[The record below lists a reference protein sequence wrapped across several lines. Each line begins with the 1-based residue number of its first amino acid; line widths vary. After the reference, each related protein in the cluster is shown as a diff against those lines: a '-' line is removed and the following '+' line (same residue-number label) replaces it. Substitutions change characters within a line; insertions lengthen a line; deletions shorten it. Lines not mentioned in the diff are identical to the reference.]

1 LTIRR
6 ALGYFLREAASDF
19 WKRRTVNLVSIAT
32 IGASLYI
39 VALFALLLVNV
50 GRAVSSW
57 AEESRLSVY
66 LQDAIPES
74 ARAALEKRLGSDS
87 AVRAFEY
94 VSREEA
100 LTRFR
105 RDFPDLADL
114 VSSLD
119 TNPLPASYEITLAP
133 NAAAA
138 PGYVATIAASLG
150 QQPGVDGVRYD
161 LVWVQRIRSLLR
173 VLGWGGAFLGA
184 ILLGAA
190 IITISGVIRLNVLAR
205 REEIEILRLVGATRG
220 FIRGP
225 FVAEGAF
232 QGLAASL
239 LALGGIAGTWIAVS
253 QSSLVRG
260 DLLLQALAGRFLPFW
275 APLALIAAGLAIG
288 LAGSAFSVRRALV
301 SSGD

>member
-1 LTIRR
+1 MTFRR
-6 ALGYFLREAASDF
+6 ALGYFLREAASDL

-32 IGASLYI
+32 IGASLYV
-39 VALFALLLVNV
+39 VALFALLLMNV

-57 AEESRLSVY
+57 SEESRLSVY
-66 LQDAIPES
+66 LEDTIPES
-74 ARAALEKRLGSDS
+74 ARAALEKRLGSDP
-87 AVRAFEY
+87 AVHGFEY
-94 VSREEA
+94 VSREQA

-105 RDFPDLADL
+105 RDFPELADL

-119 TNPLPASYEITLAP
+119 ANPLPASYEISLAP
-133 NAAAA
+133 AAAGA
-138 PGYVATIAASLG
+138 GPVGALAASLG
-150 QQPGVDGVRYD
+150 REAGVDGVRYD

-173 VLGWGGAFLGA
+173 VIGWGGAVLGA

-232 QGLAASL
+232 QGIVASL
-239 LALGGIAGTWIAVS
+239 LALAMITGTWIAVS
-253 QSSLVRG
+253 QSPFVRS
-260 DLLLQALAGRFLPFW
+260 DVLLQAVAGRFLPLW
-275 APLALIAAGLAIG
+275 APPALIAAGLAIG
-288 LAGSAFSVRRALV
+288 LAGSLFSVRRALA
-301 SSGD
+301 SPGD